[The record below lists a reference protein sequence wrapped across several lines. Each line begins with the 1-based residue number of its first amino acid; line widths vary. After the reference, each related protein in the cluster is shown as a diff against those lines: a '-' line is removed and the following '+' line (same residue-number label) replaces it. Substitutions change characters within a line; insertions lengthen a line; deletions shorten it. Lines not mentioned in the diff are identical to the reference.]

1 MSVADASIGPKI
13 IKSAKKEFLKHGYS
27 QASLQTICKH
37 AGVTTG
43 ALYKRYSG
51 KAELF
56 ANILEPTVQ
65 RMLEMSWEHDKENRE
80 FVESNTAKSRWESA
94 ERVQQEWISFV
105 YDNLENMQLLLG
117 KSAGTKFE
125 FFMEDFVKVHTS
137 QTMKVVARMK
147 ELKQKVN
154 DIEEKEIYIFYKG
167 FWTAFFE
174 PVVQGFTK
182 SEAQKFISKLALVFD
197 WNQIFGY

>member
-27 QASLQTICKH
+27 QASLQMICKR

-56 ANILEPTVQ
+56 TSILEPTVHK
-65 RMLEMSWEHDKENRE
+65 MLEMSWEHDKENRE
-80 FVESNTAKSRWESA
+80 LVESNTAKMRWESA
-94 ERVQQEWISFV
+94 TRVQQEWISFT
-105 YDNLENMQLLLG
+105 YDNIDSMQLLLC
-117 KSAGTKFE
+117 KSAGTKYEHFL
-125 FFMEDFVKVHTS
+125 EDFVRVHTS
-137 QTMKVVARMK
+137 QTMEVVARMR

-154 DIEEKEIYIFYKG
+154 DIEEKEIYILYKG

-174 PVVQGFTK
+174 PVIQGFTK
-182 SEAQKFISKLALVFD
+182 SEAKKFVNKLSTAFD
-197 WNQIFGY
+197 WNNIFGY